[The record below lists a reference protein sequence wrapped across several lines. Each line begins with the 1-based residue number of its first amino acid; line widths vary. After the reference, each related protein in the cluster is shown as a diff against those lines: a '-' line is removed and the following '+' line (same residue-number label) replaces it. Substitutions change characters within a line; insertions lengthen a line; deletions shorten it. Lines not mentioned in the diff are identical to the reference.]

1 MVVTAEKDLDAETK
15 DDKTARRR
23 VRRPQAA
30 PKAAAPDPSVD
41 EVDGATAADAADE
54 AVGKTEAVD
63 DEELESEAE
72 TSADDGDT
80 HDDDTDNEDTDDED
94 GRLLKGKRGK
104 AKYARWR
111 GRPWKLY
118 LRRSALPLLL
128 AASLAVSGFLGWKQW
143 QAHQLNEAGEQARQ
157 AAIAYAGVLT
167 SIDSNNVDQN
177 FRQVLDGATGEF
189 KDMYTQSSVQLR
201 QLLIDNKATAHGVVV
216 DSAIASESMD
226 KVVVLLFIDQTVTNS
241 QMPDPRV
248 DRSRI
253 KMTME
258 KIDGRWRAAKV
269 QLL

>member
-1 MVVTAEKDLDAETK
+1 MIVAVTSEKDLETE
-15 DDKTARRR
+15 TT
-23 VRRPQAA
+23 
-30 PKAAAPDPSVD
+30 D
-41 EVDGATAADAADE
+41 EKPADE
-54 AVGKTEAVD
+54 AVGEAEETDDAEESETEASV
-63 DEELESEAE
+63 EELDEDAE
-72 TSADDGDT
+72 DL
-80 HDDDTDNEDTDDED
+80 EDDDED
-94 GRLLKGKRGK
+94 AGDEDEDDRPLKGKRDK
-104 AKYARWR
+104 AKDVTWR
-111 GRPWKLY
+111 SRPWGQY

-128 AASLAVSGFLGWKQW
+128 AAALLVSGFLGWKQW

-216 DSAIASESMD
+216 DSAIASESMG
-226 KVVVLLFIDQTVTNS
+226 KVVVLLFIDQTVTNA
-241 QMPDPRV
+241 QVPDPRI

-253 KMTME
+253 KITME
-258 KIDGRWRAAKV
+258 KIDGRWKASKV